1 MISSGEVIASDAPR
15 LEHSLPNTAERLWHF
30 AKPSHFDDFFLLD
43 NNRYS

>member
-43 NNRYS
+43 HNRYR